1 MWRISMKM
9 SPNRLLLVNIFSW
22 KISLS
27 IVYLY
32 LQIYLGTFFF
42 WYYLYLSFLR
52 FFLKNIIV
60 FRSRTHVIQ
69 FKKLFFEVISF
80 KVFIKKKKIYKL
92 FMHFSQNLLKQCIK
106 NEYFFQALYSYKN
119 FVRHSCLRVRTY

>member
-106 NEYFFQALYSYKN
+106 NEYFFQVLYSYKN